1 MSIRQASAIDP
12 VPTPDRPQTIT
23 AWRRYVPWQG
33 SASRTDMAVMGAILG
48 VVALGL
54 VLRPLKPFLLASHP
68 VTLEFLTGDLTAIGA
83 AAAFARIGEAP
94 LWLVV
99 VAGAAGMVKLD
110 WLTWWT
116 GRQWGGGIIKMFTTS
131 ERAQR
136 FAGRA
141 TELDPKILR
150 AAVVLAVLPGVPTA
164 VVYAMAVGSDA
175 PGDLPSPRPRRGAPD
190 DRPGR
195 GRRLWARPTRRR
207 PGPAC
212 RQIRVGGES
221 DADRGGR
228 GGPVSE
234 ATDPTQRVTRSADG
248 ASGRLDD
255 SLPLPRINCSPCTC
269 LPRVWRD
276 SR

>member
-1 MSIRQASAIDP
+1 MSIRQANTIDP
-12 VPTPDRPQTIT
+12 VATPNRPQTT
-23 AWRRYVPWQG
+23 AWRRFVPWQG
-33 SASRTDMAVMGAILG
+33 HTTRTDMALMAAILG
-48 VVALGL
+48 VVALGQ

-94 LWLVV
+94 LWLVL

-150 AAVVLAVLPGVPTA
+150 AAVVVAILPGVPTA
-164 VVYAMAVGSDA
+164 VVYAMAG
-175 PGDLPSPRPRRGAPD
+175 
-190 DRPGR
+190 
-195 GRRLWARPTRRR
+195 WARMRLATFLLLDLAGALLMTALVVGIGYALGQHAVDLVLLVDKFASVVSLTVIAVAAVTPLVRRR
-207 PGPAC
+207 
-212 RQIRVGGES
+212 IRRNRCME
-221 DADRGGR
+221 R
-228 GGPVSE
+228 
-234 ATDPTQRVTRSADG
+234 
-248 ASGRLDD
+248 
-255 SLPLPRINCSPCTC
+255 
-269 LPRVWRD
+269 
-276 SR
+276 